1 MGITFI
7 ALCISCLVMAAF
19 LIFGNQTFDAVSAN
33 AERAKVWVYI
43 AAVILALGHFW
54 PS

>member
-7 ALCISCLVMAAF
+7 VLCILCLVMAVYIA
-19 LIFGNQTFDAVSAN
+19 LGNQHFEQASAN
-33 AERAKVWVYI
+33 AELAKVWVYI